1 MSKDLHPTVVT
12 CVGSDSKKYCQCAC
26 SKISQAY
33 SINNTHSIKAK
44 ETGKEKD
51 KT

>member
-1 MSKDLHPTVVT
+1 MSNDLHPTGIT
-12 CVGSDSKKYCQCAC
+12 CVRSDSKKYCQCAC
-26 SKISQAY
+26 IKIIQAY

-51 KT
+51 KI